1 MKVAEVVVK
10 ILEDEGIEAAF
21 GIPGAAINPVYG
33 FLKNSPIKHYIARHE
48 EGAVHAADGYF
59 RVSGKLALA
68 ICTSGPAATNFV
80 TGLYTAHADSI
91 PLIAITGNAAASLFG
106 KEPFQC
112 VDIATIAKTVAKK
125 TWCITNPA
133 DTPQVMREAFRAA
146 RSGRPGPVLID
157 LPLDVQMAEI
167 DYDPSKDSS
176 LPWSRPSADPAAISK
191 AMDLIQS
198 AKAPVMILGGGV
210 ILSGATREFKELAE
224 YLQIPVIMT
233 YMGKG
238 GMPFDHP
245 LNAGHAGIQVGQ
257 PIGNKTFLE
266 SDVVIGVGCRFT
278 DRHTGKLDVY
288 ERNRRFIHID
298 IEPHQ
303 IGNVVA
309 TEIGIVSDAKPA
321 LVALLQEAKK
331 RGFHPEAFE
340 RVKCLPATRA
350 ELRRPMELDEIPIR
364 PHRVFHELNK
374 FFPPNTVFTAGC
386 GITQIWSGQLQDI
399 ELPQRYI
406 PSGGA
411 GTLGYEL
418 PAAIGAKAAC
428 PNDPCVVVV
437 GDAGLLFMAE
447 ELAMAEQHNLPVIV
461 VVVNNGYLGLIR
473 QNQKYAYKFEH
484 GVSLAYFKDGDQGHV
499 YPDNVKLAEAFGGKG
514 ERIFDPK
521 DIPAAFERA
530 MKSKV
535 SYLIDIVVAR
545 QADCSMG
552 GSIDAVREF
561 V

>member
-10 ILEDEGIEAAF
+10 ILEDEGIQDAF

-33 FLKNSPIKHYIARHE
+33 FLQKSKIKHYIARHE

-68 ICTSGPAATNFV
+68 ICTSGPGATNLV
-80 TGLYTAHADSI
+80 TGLYTAQADSI
-91 PLIAITGNAAASLFG
+91 PLIAISGNAAVSLFG
-106 KEPFQC
+106 KEAFQC
-112 VDIATIAKTVAKK
+112 VDIATIAKTVSKA

-133 DTPQVMREAFRAA
+133 DVPKIMREAFRTA

-157 LPLDVQMAEI
+157 LPIDVQMAEI
-167 DYDPSKDSS
+167 DYDPAKDRP
-176 LPWSRPSADPAAISK
+176 LPWSRPMPEAKAISQ
-191 AMDLIQS
+191 AMDLIMA
-198 AKAPVMILGGGV
+198 AKAPLMILGGGV
-210 ILSGATREFKELAE
+210 ILSDATAEFRELAE

-238 GMPFDHP
+238 GLPYNHP

-266 SDVVIGVGCRFT
+266 SDLVIGVGCRFT
-278 DRHTGKLDVY
+278 DRHTGALGVY
-288 ERNRRFIHID
+288 KGSRKFIHID

-303 IGNVVA
+303 IGNVIPADV
-309 TEIGIVSDAKPA
+309 GIISDAKAA
-321 LVALLQEAKK
+321 LIALLAEAKK
-331 RGFHPEAFE
+331 RGYHPGPSE
-340 RVKCLPATRA
+340 RVKQLPETRDK
-350 ELRRPMELDEIPIR
+350 LHRPMELDEVPIR
-364 PHRVFHELNK
+364 PHRVFLELNK
-374 FFPPNTVFTAGC
+374 FFPPNTIFTAGC

-399 ELPQRYI
+399 ELPRRYI

-418 PAAIGAKAAC
+418 PAAIGAKVAC
-428 PNDPCVVVV
+428 PNDPCVVIA

-447 ELAMAEQHNLPVIV
+447 ELAMAGQHDLPVIV
-461 VVVNNGYLGLIR
+461 VVINNGYLSLIR
-473 QNQKYAYKFEH
+473 QNQKYAYGYEY
-484 GVSLAYFKDGDQGHV
+484 GVSLWYGEKDQI

-514 ERIFDPK
+514 ERVFAPK
-521 DIPAAFERA
+521 DLPAAFDRA

-535 SYLIDIVVAR
+535 TYLIDVIVAR
-545 QADCSMG
+545 EADCSMG
-552 GSIDAVREF
+552 GAIDACREF